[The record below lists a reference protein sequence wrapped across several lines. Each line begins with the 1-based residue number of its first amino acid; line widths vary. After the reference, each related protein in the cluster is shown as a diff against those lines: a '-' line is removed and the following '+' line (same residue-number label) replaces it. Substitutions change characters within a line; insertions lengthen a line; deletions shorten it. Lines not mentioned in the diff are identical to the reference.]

1 MAGEE
6 EEMPQ
11 SPFGPLLAEVA
22 RMRRGNLNAAIQDVD
37 SIIDLLTAA
46 RDQVAG
52 GTGNFVYLPSSSPF
66 KATLPSIIFQLDG
79 AQDEANG

>member
-52 GTGNFVYLPSSSPF
+52 GTGKMAYLTPIEPF
-66 KATLPSIIFQLDG
+66 QSHACLDYFPT
-79 AQDEANG
+79 